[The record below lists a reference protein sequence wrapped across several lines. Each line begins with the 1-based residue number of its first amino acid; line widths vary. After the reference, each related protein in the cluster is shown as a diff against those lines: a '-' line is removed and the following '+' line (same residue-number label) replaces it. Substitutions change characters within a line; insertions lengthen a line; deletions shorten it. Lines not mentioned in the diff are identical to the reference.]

1 MTLEYFYENK
11 AHHLIVT
18 VFILRYLMIDA
29 SYVLNV
35 VVITIFEYQAYAR
48 NVSVTLLFEGLL
60 VASAPG
66 TLHIKYIRQ
75 HMTR

>member
-11 AHHLIVT
+11 AQHLIVT
-18 VFILRYLMIDA
+18 VFILPHDA

-48 NVSVTLLFEGLL
+48 SVSVTLLFEGLL